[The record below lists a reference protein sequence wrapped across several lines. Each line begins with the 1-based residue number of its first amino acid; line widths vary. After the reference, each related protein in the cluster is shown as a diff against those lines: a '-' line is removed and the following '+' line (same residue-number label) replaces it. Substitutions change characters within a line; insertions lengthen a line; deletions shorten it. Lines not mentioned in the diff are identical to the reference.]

1 MSKVYFYPGRGLT
14 RFNKFGDRV
23 TVPVA
28 GAGFNSSP
36 NRTGFKPVTRGEP
49 VEPVQSFSDAL
60 ADIVAGIKAARGSK

>member
-36 NRTGFKPVTRGEP
+36 GRTGFKPVMRWGPTTPEKT
-49 VEPVQSFSDAL
+49 F
-60 ADIVAGIKAARGSK
+60 ADILAGIKARTDTP

>member
-36 NRTGFKPVTRGEP
+36 GRTGFKPVTRGEP
-49 VEPVQSFSDAL
+49 VETRGETF
-60 ADIVAGIKAARGSK
+60 ADILAGIKARTDNP